1 MAHTETMLE
10 SKEIFNGR
18 VIRVTVDK
26 VQLEDGTTSTREI
39 VHHHG
44 GACILPVDADGS
56 VTMVRQFRYAFGEE
70 IWELPAGKL
79 EADEDPFEAAK
90 RELSEECG
98 LTADNFIDL
107 GVVYATVGY
116 DSEKIYL
123 WAATG
128 LHSTAQHL
136 DAGEFLD
143 VVKMPFDEALGLV
156 MDGTIKDSKTQV
168 ALLKYAQL
176 RAKAQMSVEILDNGT
191 RVLTAP
197 GATFG
202 TDALLLARFAQPR
215 RNERALDLCSGCGIV
230 SLVWHDAGHRG
241 PCTAL
246 EIDPAASA
254 LCAAALA
261 ENADAAHIAPVCG
274 DLRQL
279 CTAGPEQGQ
288 YDFAACNP
296 PYFTA
301 GPRSPDPRRAE
312 ARHTGSCTTAD
323 AVDCARRALRDGG
336 RFLLCQRPEQLA
348 EILAALRAARLEPKR
363 LAFVKNRP
371 DAAPWLFLVE
381 AQKGR
386 KTGLRVE
393 PDILIQSGAALYGPT
408 TL

>member
-1 MAHTETMLE
+1 M
-10 SKEIFNGR
+10 G
-18 VIRVTVDK
+18 
-26 VQLEDGTTSTREI
+26 
-39 VHHHG
+39 
-44 GACILPVDADGS
+44 
-56 VTMVRQFRYAFGEE
+56 
-70 IWELPAGKL
+70 
-79 EADEDPFEAAK
+79 
-90 RELSEECG
+90 
-98 LTADNFIDL
+98 
-107 GVVYATVGY
+107 
-116 DSEKIYL
+116 
-123 WAATG
+123 
-128 LHSTAQHL
+128 
-136 DAGEFLD
+136 
-143 VVKMPFDEALGLV
+143 
-156 MDGTIKDSKTQV
+156 
-168 ALLKYAQL
+168 
-176 RAKAQMSVEILDNGT
+176 VEILDNGT

-254 LCAAALA
+254 LC
-261 ENADAAHIAPVCG
+261 
-274 DLRQL
+274 
-279 CTAGPEQGQ
+279 
-288 YDFAACNP
+288 
-296 PYFTA
+296 
-301 GPRSPDPRRAE
+301 AE